1 MGERIMSREI
11 AEILQTYLRSNVQNV
26 YGDWNFQ
33 GLKACGK
40 SGTSQLGGGQ
50 TSNAMFAGFTMD
62 EEYPLAFMVVV
73 ENGGYGAA
81 TCVPVLSSVLAACKA
96 QMDGE

>member
-1 MGERIMSREI
+1 MSEET
-11 AEILQTYLRSNVQNV
+11 AKTLQSYMRSNVQNV
-26 YGDWNFQ
+26 YGDWNFN
-33 GLKACGK
+33 GLNVCAK
-40 SGTSQLGGGQ
+40 SGTSQLGGEEV
-50 TSNAMFAGFTMD
+50 SNAMFSGFVAD

-96 QMDGE
+96 QMDAE